1 MRVDPNYLASL
12 ATSID
17 QSSSNEIA
25 LTTELSSGLRV
36 TSLQADP
43 VAAAQSSILGSAIA
57 RDDTYVQGATGI
69 QSMLQV
75 TDSALAE
82 VVTQITKAI
91 SLAVQ
96 GGNGTLSGTNAG
108 SIGQQVSDLRSQIL
122 SLANTT
128 YQGNYLFGGSQ
139 GASKP
144 FALDTTTT
152 PATVTYSGD
161 TSVGSITTPSGQN
174 IQTSVPGI
182 AVFGDA
188 ATGVFAALNKLVADY
203 ASGTASAN
211 ASSDTS
217 ALTNAL
223 TQVSTQRSI
232 LDSSL
237 SRIQSTSTYF
247 QTDASQLT
255 AQQSTLVASDPATV
269 ATALKSAE
277 TQHQALLSVMN
288 ALGSVNLFSYLK

>member
-17 QSSSNEIA
+17 QSSSNEVA

-36 TSLQADP
+36 TLLQTDP
-43 VAAAQSSILGSAIA
+43 VAAAQSSLLGSAIA
-57 RDDTYVQGATGI
+57 RDDTYVQGAAGV

-82 VVTQITKAI
+82 VVAQITKAV

-96 GGNGTLSGTNAG
+96 GGNGTLSGANSG
-108 SIGQQVSDLRSQIL
+108 GIVQQLSDLRNQVL
-122 SLANTT
+122 SLANTS
-128 YQGNYLFGGSQ
+128 YQGSYLFSGSQ
-139 GASKP
+139 GAVKP
-144 FALDTTTT
+144 FALDTTTS
-152 PATVTYSGD
+152 PVTVTYSGD
-161 TSVGSITTPSGQN
+161 TSEGAITTPNGQS
-174 IQTSVPGI
+174 IQTSLPGSAI
-182 AVFGDA
+182 FGD
-188 ATGVFAALNKLVADY
+188 TSSGIFAALNKLVSDY
-203 ASGTASAN
+203 SGATASAY
-211 ASSDTS
+211 ASTDTA
-217 ALTNAL
+217 ALTAAL
-223 TQVSTQRSI
+223 TQVSTQRSV

-237 SRIQSTSTYF
+237 SRLQSTSSYF

-255 AQQSTLVASDPATV
+255 AQQSTLVASDPASV

-277 TQHQALLSVMN
+277 TQHQALLSVMT

>member
-12 ATSID
+12 AKSID

-25 LTTELSSGLRV
+25 LTAELSSGLRV
-36 TSLQADP
+36 TSLQTDP
-43 VAAAQSSILGSAIA
+43 VAAAQSSMLGSAIA
-57 RDDTYVQGATGI
+57 RDDTYVQGAAGV

-82 VVTQITKAI
+82 VVKQITQAI

-96 GGNGTLSGTNAG
+96 GGNGTLSGANSGA
-108 SIGQQVSDLRSQIL
+108 IGQQLKDLRTQVL
-122 SLANTT
+122 SLANTS
-128 YQGNYLFGGSQ
+128 YQGNYLFSGSQ
-139 GASKP
+139 GAVKP
-144 FALDTTTT
+144 FSLDTTTT

-161 TSVGSITTPSGQN
+161 TSVGSITTPSGQT
-174 IQTSVPGI
+174 IQTSVPGTAI
-182 AVFGDA
+182 FGTTSA
-188 ATGVFAALNKLVADY
+188 GVFSALNKLVADY

-211 ASSDTS
+211 ASSDTAS
-217 ALTNAL
+217 LTSAL
-223 TQVSTQRSI
+223 TQVSTQRSV

-237 SRIQSTSTYF
+237 SRLQSTSTYF

-288 ALGSVNLFSYLK
+288 ALGSVNLFNYLK